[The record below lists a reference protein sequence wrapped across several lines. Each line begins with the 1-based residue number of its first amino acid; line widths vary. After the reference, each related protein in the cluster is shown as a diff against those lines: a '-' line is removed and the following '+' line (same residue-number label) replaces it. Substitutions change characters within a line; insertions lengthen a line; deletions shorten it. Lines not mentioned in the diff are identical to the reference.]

1 MEDNVAE
8 AARRRD
14 WKKVRRLVA
23 CGYDVNEIAS
33 KYGYG
38 YPCSGGT
45 ALHYSLLM
53 GQVEISELLLKRGA
67 NVSAADANGRQPFHH
82 AADADDNSV
91 AVCQL
96 LFDLG
101 HGADITAVN
110 AYGETPL
117 HIASR
122 RRKEGPEVCKI
133 LLKHDA
139 KVDALNEYGQTSL
152 HLACEKGN
160 SETVCLLL
168 SHGAD
173 VRAVDHDGKTQ
184 LHIAASRQKECPE
197 VCKILLKHGAKA
209 NALNEYEQTSMH
221 LACENGYA
229 ETVCLLLSHGA
240 DVRAVDYDG
249 KTPLHA
255 AVSRW
260 KEYPE
265 VCKILLKH
273 SAKVDALNEYGQT
286 SLHLA
291 CKNGHAETV
300 SLLLSHGADVMA
312 VDRDGKTPLHAAAGG
327 DRECPKLCAIL
338 LKQETNIN
346 AMDKYGQQP
355 LHLACK
361 KGYAETGCLL
371 LSHGADVRAID
382 RARHTYLL
390 GIQKHLADSKKV
402 FDTQGNHALHIAS
415 RDGMSIAVQLFVDLG
430 ADTNAVNKHGQTPLH
445 MAADREKDCPELC
458 KILLK
463 HAAKIDASDED
474 GNQPLHLG
482 CNQSHTNTGSLLLS
496 HGADVRAVDH
506 VGQTPLHMA
515 AGGEKDCPKLCEIL
529 LKHTAKIDVADE
541 DGNQPL
547 HLACNRG
554 HTNTGSLLLSHGADV
569 RAVDHVGQT
578 PLHMAAGGEK
588 DCPKLCEIL
597 LKHAAKIDVA
607 DEDGNQPLHLGCNQG
622 HTNTGSLLLSHGA
635 DVRAVDHVGQTPLH
649 MAAGG
654 EKDCPKLCE
663 ILLKHTAKIDVA
675 DEDGNQPLHL
685 ACNRGHTNTGSL
697 LLSHGADVRAVD
709 HVGQTP
715 LHMAAGGEKDCP
727 KLCEI
732 LLKHAAKIDV
742 ADEDGNQPLHLA
754 CNRGHTNTGSLLL
767 SRGADVRAV
776 DHVGHTALLL
786 FSKHITG
793 SQIIRVDTQGN
804 YALHI
809 ASRDGM
815 STAVQLLVDLGAD
828 TNAVNKHGQTPLHM
842 AADREKN
849 CPELCEILLKHAAK
863 INAVDD
869 DGNQPL
875 HLTCN
880 RGHTN
885 TGSLLLSHGAN
896 INAANRHGQSPLH
909 VVAGSGIVCQDMCE
923 ILLKHGAQLDATD
936 KDGKQPLHV
945 ACERESAAV
954 VELLLSWD
962 ADVQALDCH
971 GDTPDINKFF
981 MAAVKNGW
989 ISACQLFLEKGANP
1003 NYTDDGFQPLTI
1015 AAENYNTE
1023 LCRLLLVRGATI
1035 PVDGRKQLAT
1045 TLRHAIVW
1053 DMSDL
1058 TKLLLSHGMD
1068 IRHALIGEQPV
1079 LERSKQKGTRD
1090 MAQLLQAAGIS
1101 KFIKL
1106 KCKCAVYLNK
1116 D

>member
-133 LLKHDA
+133 LLKHGA
-139 KVDALNEYGQTSL
+139 KVDAVNEYGQTSL

-197 VCKILLKHGAKA
+197 VCKILLKHGVKA
-209 NALNEYEQTSMH
+209 NALNEYEQTSLH
-221 LACENGYA
+221 LACGNGYA

-249 KTPLHA
+249 KTPLHT
-255 AVSRW
+255 AVNRW

-291 CKNGHAETV
+291 CKNGHAEIV

-312 VDRDGKTPLHAAAGG
+312 VDHDGKTPLNAAVSRLTECHEVCKILLKHGAKVDAVNLYGQTPLHLVCKNGNAETGCLLLSHGADVTAVDHTGKTPLHAAAGG

-361 KGYAETGCLL
+361 KGYLETGCLL
-371 LSHGADVRAID
+371 LCHGADVRAIEH
-382 RARHTYLL
+382 ARHTYLL
-390 GIQKHLADSKKV
+390 WIRKHLADSKEKV
-402 FDTQGNHALHIAS
+402 DTQGNH
-415 RDGMSIAVQLFVDLG
+415 
-430 ADTNAVNKHGQTPLH
+430 
-445 MAADREKDCPELC
+445 
-458 KILLK
+458 
-463 HAAKIDASDED
+463 
-474 GNQPLHLG
+474 
-482 CNQSHTNTGSLLLS
+482 
-496 HGADVRAVDH
+496 
-506 VGQTPLHMA
+506 
-515 AGGEKDCPKLCEIL
+515 
-529 LKHTAKIDVADE
+529 
-541 DGNQPL
+541 
-547 HLACNRG
+547 
-554 HTNTGSLLLSHGADV
+554 
-569 RAVDHVGQT
+569 
-578 PLHMAAGGEK
+578 
-588 DCPKLCEIL
+588 
-597 LKHAAKIDVA
+597 
-607 DEDGNQPLHLGCNQG
+607 
-622 HTNTGSLLLSHGA
+622 
-635 DVRAVDHVGQTPLH
+635 
-649 MAAGG
+649 
-654 EKDCPKLCE
+654 
-663 ILLKHTAKIDVA
+663 
-675 DEDGNQPLHL
+675 
-685 ACNRGHTNTGSL
+685 
-697 LLSHGADVRAVD
+697 
-709 HVGQTP
+709 
-715 LHMAAGGEKDCP
+715 
-727 KLCEI
+727 
-732 LLKHAAKIDV
+732 
-742 ADEDGNQPLHLA
+742 
-754 CNRGHTNTGSLLL
+754 
-767 SRGADVRAV
+767 
-776 DHVGHTALLL
+776 
-786 FSKHITG
+786 
-793 SQIIRVDTQGN
+793 
-804 YALHI
+804 ALHI

-842 AADREKN
+842 AADRKKDCPELCKILLKHAKIDAVDEDGNQPLHLACKRGHTNTGSLLLSHGADVRAVDHVGHTSLLLISKHITGSQTGVDTQGNHALHIASRDGMSTAVQLLVNLGADTNAMNKRGQRPLHMAADREKD

-863 INAVDD
+863 IDVADE

-875 HLTCN
+875 HLACKRGHTNTGSLLLSHGADVRVVDHVGHTSLLLISKHITGSQTGVDTQGNYALHIASRDSMSTAVQLLVDLGADTNAVNKHGQTPLHMAADREKDCPELCEILLNHAAKIDVADENGNQPLHLACN

-885 TGSLLLSHGAN
+885 TGSLLLSHGADVRAVDHVGQTALLLISKHITGSRTRVDAQGN
-896 INAANRHGQSPLH
+896 HALHIASRDGMSTAVQLLVNLGADTNAMNKRGQTPLH
-909 VVAGSGIVCQDMCE
+909 MAADREKDCPKLCE
-923 ILLKHGAQLDATD
+923 ILLNHAAKIDVADE
-936 KDGKQPLHV
+936 DGNQPLHL
-945 ACERESAAV
+945 ACNRGHTNTGS
-954 VELLLSWD
+954 LLLS
-962 ADVQALDCH
+962 H

-1003 NYTDDGFQPLTI
+1003 NYTEDGLQPLTI

-1023 LCRLLLVRGATI
+1023 LCHLLLVRGAAI
-1035 PVDGRKQLAT
+1035 PVDGRKLLAR